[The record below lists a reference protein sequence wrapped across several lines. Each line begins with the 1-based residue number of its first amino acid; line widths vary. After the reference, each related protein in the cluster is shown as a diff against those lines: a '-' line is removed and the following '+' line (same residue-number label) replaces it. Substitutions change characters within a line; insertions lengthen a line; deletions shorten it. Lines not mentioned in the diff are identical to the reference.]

1 MVPTVW
7 EEGVEREVCT
17 LNLSLHDLVPHPR
30 RVEIDFAGQR
40 VVAEVEQAAGPQADM
55 RARENGAKVVL
66 EQQPIKGA
74 ILLTAKRLDADL
86 YRLCIQIENTT
97 PGTGR
102 SPVCTMLFCC
112 TLPPPPT
119 RFYRW
124 SMARSSHY
132 LIRPQHCFL
141 RPRPVAIF
149 LHGRA
154 GGRRGG
160 E

>member
-1 MVPTVW
+1 MRTCASCIYSCAHPRPASNAEPVPGVGSECAYVVPTVW
-7 EEGVEREVCT
+7 EEGVEREVCA
-17 LNLSLHDLVPHPR
+17 LNLSLHDLVAHPR

-97 PGTGR
+97 PGTGAVAGLHNAILLH
-102 SPVCTMLFCC
+102 SFAST
-112 TLPPPPT
+112 T
-119 RFYRW
+119 RF
-124 SMARSSHY
+124 
-132 LIRPQHCFL
+132 
-141 RPRPVAIF
+141 
-149 LHGRA
+149 
-154 GGRRGG
+154 
-160 E
+160 